1 MRRSLEELE
10 EQEMKAT
17 RHFVGAAFVSALMF
31 AAPAFA
37 VEINQPAP
45 NFTGKTADGTTVT
58 LDQLRGK
65 TVVLEWTN
73 DGCPYVR
80 KHYNSKNMQGLQKD
94 YTGQGIVWVQII
106 SSPPGMQG
114 YADGPRALAL
124 NTERGAVPTKT
135 VLDPEGKVGR
145 LYGAQTTPHMY
156 IVDAK
161 GTLVY
166 KGGIDSIASSRQED
180 LPKAVNYVREA
191 LDAMAA
197 GKSVPNPS
205 TRAYGCTIHYS
216 S

>member
-1 MRRSLEELE
+1 MIIGRS
-10 EQEMKAT
+10 
-17 RHFVGAAFVSALMF
+17 FVGAAFFGANIL
-31 AAPAFA
+31 AAAQAGA

-45 NFTGKTADGTTVT
+45 NFVGRTADGET
-58 LDQLRGK
+58 LNLNQLRGK

-80 KHYNSKNMQGLQKD
+80 KHYGSKNMQSLQKD
-94 YTGQGIVWVQII
+94 ATGKGVVWVQII

-114 YADGPRALAL
+114 YADGPRAIAL
-124 NTERGAVPTKT
+124 NAERGAAPTKT
-135 VLDPEGKVGR
+135 VLDPEGKIGR

-161 GTLVY
+161 GALVY
-166 KGGIDSIASSRQED
+166 KGGIDSIASSRAED

-197 GKSVPNPS
+197 GKAVPNQS
-205 TRAYGCTIHYS
+205 TRPYGCTIHYS

>member
-1 MRRSLEELE
+1 
-10 EQEMKAT
+10 MKVT
-17 RHFVGAAFVSALMF
+17 RHFVGAALLGATLL
-31 AAPAFA
+31 AASQAGA
-37 VEINQPAP
+37 VEVNQPAP
-45 NFTGKTADGTTVT
+45 NFTSKTADGATVT

-73 DGCPYVR
+73 DGCPYVK
-80 KHYNSKNMQGLQKD
+80 KHYSSKNMQGLQKD
-94 YTGQGIVWVQII
+94 YTGQGIVWLQVI

-114 YADGPRALAL
+114 YADGPRAISL
-124 NTERGAVPTKT
+124 NTDRGAVPTKT
-135 VLDPEGKVGR
+135 LLDPEGKLGR

-166 KGGIDSIASSRQED
+166 KGGIDSIASSRPED

-191 LDAMAA
+191 LDSMAA
-197 GKSVPNPS
+197 GKAIPNAS
-205 TRAYGCTIHYS
+205 TRPYGCTIHYS

>member
-1 MRRSLEELE
+1 
-10 EQEMKAT
+10 MKMTMNVAGAAL
-17 RHFVGAAFVSALMF
+17 VGALLAVS
-31 AAPAFA
+31 PARA
-37 VEINQPAP
+37 VDVNQPAP
-45 NFTGKTADGTTVT
+45 NFTAKTADGQTVT

-65 TVVLEWTN
+65 TVVMEWTN

-80 KHYNSKNMQGLQKD
+80 KHYSSKNMQGLQKD
-94 YTGQGIVWVQII
+94 ATGKQVVWLQII

-114 YADGPRALAL
+114 YADGPRAIAL
-124 NTERGAVPTKT
+124 NTERDASPSKT
-135 VLDPEGKVGR
+135 LLDPEGKLGR

-156 IVDAK
+156 IIDAK

-166 KGGIDSIASSRQED
+166 KGGIDSIASSRVED

-197 GKSVPNPS
+197 GKGVPNPS
-205 TRAYGCTIHYS
+205 TRPYGCTIHYS